1 MIAAY
6 LSELD
11 RELRLPGRARRRVL
25 AEAAD
30 HLHEAAAA
38 CVAEGMSPAEAEW
51 AAVAAFGPARPL
63 ARRFAEE
70 LATRAVARAG
80 WATAVAAVAFG
91 LFIGLTARGGVVA
104 FFTVQVAFVAG
115 LVTLIRLLRHHG
127 DVAVPPAKLRLIQ
140 RGSALAL
147 GCASVGLAAGPS
159 PAGGA
164 VAAGVLVAAVAVVR
178 AQPRAVAARAFG
190 DDLLAAGSAF
200 GDEDVVDDLRALA
213 ARYGV
218 RFPRVRLG
226 RPAAG
231 VVALGCGLLAA
242 AGHAQEF
249 GGSITWRALLAS
261 AVIVTAEALMVL
273 FGYALFARW
282 LGITAAPSAARRRA

>member
-6 LSELD
+6 LKELD
-11 RELRLPGRARRRVL
+11 RELRLPRRARRRVL

-38 CVAEGMSPAEAEW
+38 YVAEGMPADDAEW

-63 ARRFAEE
+63 ARRFADE

-80 WATAVAAVAFG
+80 WATAVAAIAFG
-91 LFIGLTARGGVVA
+91 LFFGLTARGGPIG

-115 LVTLIRLLRHHG
+115 LATLIRLLRHHG
-127 DVAVPPAKLRLIQ
+127 DIAVPAAKLRLIQ

-147 GCASVGLAAGPS
+147 GCAAVGLAAGPS
-159 PAGGA
+159 LAGG
-164 VAAGVLVAAVAVVR
+164 VVGAAVLVAAVVVTR
-178 AQPRAVAARAFG
+178 AQARAVAARAFAG
-190 DDLLAAGSAF
+190 EEPAEDL
-200 GDEDVVDDLRALA
+200 VDDLRALA

-218 RFPRVRLG
+218 RLPRVRLG
-226 RPAAG
+226 WPVAAL
-231 VVALGCGLLAA
+231 VALGCGLLAA

-249 GGSITWRALLAS
+249 GGTITWRALLAS
-261 AVIVTAEALMVL
+261 AIIVGAEALMVL
-273 FGYALFARW
+273 LGYALFARW
-282 LGITAAPSAARRRA
+282 LGLSAAPSAARRRA

>member
-11 RELRLPGRARRRVL
+11 RELRLPRRQRRRVL

-38 CVAEGMSPAEAEW
+38 YVAEGMPADEAEW

-63 ARRFAEE
+63 ARRFADE
-70 LATRAVARAG
+70 LATLAVARAG
-80 WATAVAAVAFG
+80 WTTAVAAIAFG
-91 LFIGLTARGGVVA
+91 LLCGLTARGGPVA
-104 FFTVQVAFVAG
+104 FFTVQVTFVAG

-127 DVAVPPAKLRLIQ
+127 DVSVPPAKLRLIQ

-147 GCASVGLAAGPS
+147 GCAAVGLAAGPS
-159 PAGGA
+159 L
-164 VAAGVLVAAVAVVR
+164 AAGVVGAAVLVAAAAVTA

-190 DDLLAAGSAF
+190 EEPVEDL
-200 GDEDVVDDLRALA
+200 VDDVRVLA

-218 RFPRVRLG
+218 RLPRVRLG
-226 RPAAG
+226 WPVAALVAVGCG
-231 VVALGCGLLAA
+231 VVAA

-249 GGSITWRALLAS
+249 DGTITGRALLAS
-261 AVIVTAEALMVL
+261 AIIVGAEAAMVL
-273 FGYALFARW
+273 IGYALFARW
-282 LGITAAPSAARRRA
+282 LGLSAAPSAARRRA